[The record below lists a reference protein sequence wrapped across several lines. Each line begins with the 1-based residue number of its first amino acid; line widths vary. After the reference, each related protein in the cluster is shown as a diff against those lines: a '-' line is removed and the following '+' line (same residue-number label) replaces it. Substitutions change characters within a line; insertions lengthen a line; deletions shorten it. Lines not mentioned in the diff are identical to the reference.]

1 MAASSRSQV
10 LSLYKLLMK
19 ESSKFPS
26 YNYRTYALR
35 RVRDAFKENKHV
47 EDSKTVEVLLNKAR
61 DNLAVLQRQVSIGQ
75 MYATQKI
82 VVEEHRGKK
91 TI

>member
-10 LSLYKLLMK
+10 LTLYRLLMR

-35 RVRDAFKENKHV
+35 RVRDAFKENKHL
-47 EDSKTVEVLLNKAR
+47 EDSKTVEMLLNKGR
-61 DNLAVLQRQVSIGQ
+61 DNLAILQRQVRISIIRV
-75 MYATQKI
+75 KSR
-82 VVEEHRGKK
+82 E
-91 TI
+91 

>member
-10 LSLYKLLMK
+10 LSLYRLLMK

-61 DNLAVLQRQVSIGQ
+61 DNLAVLQRQPFHLEPDWLTLSLLPGNLL
-75 MYATQKI
+75 
-82 VVEEHRGKK
+82 
-91 TI
+91 